1 MDALKCAVRLPP
13 NGGQISKQAI
23 RVLGPHGGRSAMA
36 DHLNIDQ
43 LRQLAAN
50 DNEPP
55 KVLVVPELHHFH
67 SVSVMWRMA
76 MVMHAL
82 PYSRRAIPDFM
93 AAVLYSD
100 VRLVTETGKVWRVPE
115 IDHYLASMD
124 AGCWFS
130 EMRKKARNPPKQRP
144 HANIL
149 PRMRLLYLAIALRY
163 PGLAATILK

>member
-1 MDALKCAVRLPP
+1 MTDY
-13 NGGQISKQAI
+13 
-23 RVLGPHGGRSAMA
+23 
-36 DHLNIDQ
+36 LNIDK
-43 LRQLAAN
+43 LRQIAAN
-50 DNEPP
+50 DNTAPQT
-55 KVLVVPELHHFH
+55 LVVPDLHRFH

-76 MVMHAL
+76 MVLNAL
-82 PYSRRAIPDFM
+82 PFSRRAVPDFM

-100 VRLVTETGKVWRVPE
+100 VRLVTESGKVWRVPE
-115 IDHYLASMD
+115 IDWHLAKGD

-130 EMRKKARNPPKQRP
+130 EMRKKAANPPKQRP

>member
-1 MDALKCAVRLPP
+1 
-13 NGGQISKQAI
+13 
-23 RVLGPHGGRSAMA
+23 MA

-100 VRLVTETGKVWRVPE
+100 VCLVTENGKVWRVPE